1 MTSQSEPSYPQ
12 YTPAF
17 GYGSNILDKQMK
29 DRCPDNVYVGIA
41 KLDGWKWIINS
52 RGVATI
58 ISSPADHVWGTVLLL
73 HDYDKKILD
82 GKEGPRYIQC
92 HLPVDIKGVK
102 RSPRPVLIY
111 IEFNE
116 EFGLPRT
123 EYVGRLKNAMI
134 DGLAKGIP
142 QAYFDKYWLPFLMP
156 SNPGIY
162 TISEIHTPPA
172 TPLLLTR
179 DAGAGV
185 TVRHPYSDHGPE
197 QQWRITPGQND
208 GNIIIKSVSEP
219 SAYLTYQ
226 GAPGKPKEGYRLG
239 LQVSDLLTTQ
249 WRVKVSPRGNHFIRP
264 ASSGLGVKYVDQG
277 SPDVLALGLED
288 QVEWVIGLNHADT
301 SEASSEQ

>member
-1 MTSQSEPSYPQ
+1 MAGKQASLSPRPRGQ
-12 YTPAF
+12 PATDDWDLLLP
-17 GYGSNILDKQMK
+17 I
-29 DRCPDNVYVGIA
+29 R
-41 KLDGWKWIINS
+41 KWIINS

-156 SNPGIY
+156 SNPG
-162 TISEIHTPPA
+162 EFA
-172 TPLLLTR
+172 
-179 DAGAGV
+179 
-185 TVRHPYSDHGPE
+185 
-197 QQWRITPGQND
+197 
-208 GNIIIKSVSEP
+208 
-219 SAYLTYQ
+219 
-226 GAPGKPKEGYRLG
+226 KE
-239 LQVSDLLTTQ
+239 
-249 WRVKVSPRGNHFIRP
+249 
-264 ASSGLGVKYVDQG
+264 
-277 SPDVLALGLED
+277 
-288 QVEWVIGLNHADT
+288 
-301 SEASSEQ
+301 